1 MSTDYIVYILGFLSV
16 YVFLYVLIGFF
27 FKEASHEDFQKT
39 LSKSLDIFVAVVFL
53 TIGLTNLLSLPSGQ
67 NVDIFPQSLRDQIVL
82 FLENPWSILIMAI
95 CIFLLYLI
103 IYLFR
108 IPMTPNTKPYT
119 VMFLEF
125 SSWILFVIV
134 IIQNFMRA
142 FFKVDLVDS
151 FVQYI
156 NDFFRTNPN
165 DPIVLPQNPLLVNK
179 LTGNVTTSSGEKA
192 SGENIINPITT
203 TTTTTTNAPTTTT
216 TNAPTTNATTTPTP
230 MTTTVI
236 DENIDKK
243 EVFNIAGN
251 KFTYTD
257 APAVCAVYGAELAT
271 YDQVEE
277 AYEDGGEWC
286 NYGWSEDQMAFFPT
300 QKDTWEKLQL
310 NPATAHKC
318 GRPGVNGGYMP
329 NPNITFGVNCYGV
342 KPDPTKNDITS
353 DIRKTIGINTLPIP
367 LTPEEI
373 EFNQKLQYWK
383 QNAANALTINSFN
396 EDKWSEF

>member
-1 MSTDYIVYILGFLSV
+1 M
-16 YVFLYVLIGFF
+16 
-27 FKEASHEDFQKT
+27 
-39 LSKSLDIFVAVVFL
+39 
-53 TIGLTNLLSLPSGQ
+53 
-67 NVDIFPQSLRDQIVL
+67 DIFPQSLQDQIVL
-82 FLENPWSILIMAI
+82 FLENPWSILIVAI
-95 CIFLLYLI
+95 GIFILYLI

-108 IPMTPNTKPYT
+108 IPMTPGTKPYT
-119 VMFLEF
+119 IMFLEF
-125 SSWILFVIV
+125 SSWILLAIV
-134 IIQNFMRA
+134 IIENFMRA

-165 DPIVLPQNPLLVNK
+165 DPIVLPQNPLLIKK
-179 LTGNVTTSSGEKA
+179 LTGNVTGNVTLASSGITLA
-192 SGENIINPITT
+192 SGGNTITT
-203 TTTTTTNAPTTTT
+203 APTTTITTAPTTTT
-216 TNAPTTNATTTPTP
+216 TAPTTITTAPTTTTLTPTP
-230 MTTTVI
+230 TPTNTKTI
-236 DENIDKK
+236 DENTDKK

-251 KFTYTD
+251 NFTYAD

-277 AYEDGGEWC
+277 SYEEGGEWC

-310 NPATAHKC
+310 NPTTSHKC
-318 GRPGVNGGYMP
+318 GRPGVNGGYIP

-353 DIRKTIGINTLPIP
+353 DIKQTIGQNIDTLPIP
-367 LTPEEI
+367 LTPEELA
-373 EFNQKLQYWK
+373 FNQKLQYWK
-383 QNAANALTINSFN
+383 QNAADVLTINSFN

>member
-1 MSTDYIVYILGFLSV
+1 MSTDYIVYIFGFLSA
-16 YVFLYVLIGFF
+16 YVFLYILIGFF

-39 LSKSLDIFVAVVFL
+39 LSKSLDIFVAVVIL

-67 NVDIFPQSLRDQIVL
+67 NMDVFPQSLQDQIVL
-82 FLENPWSILIMAI
+82 FLENPWSILIVAI
-95 CIFLLYLI
+95 GIFLLYLI

-108 IPMTPNTKPYT
+108 IPMTPSTKPYT
-119 VMFLEF
+119 IMFLEF
-125 SSWILFVIV
+125 SSWILLVVV
-134 IIQNFMRA
+134 IIENFMRA

-179 LTGNVTTSSGEKA
+179 TTGNTIASSGNTLA
-192 SGENIINPITT
+192 SGDGNTIKSITPT
-203 TTTTTTNAPTTTT
+203 TPTTPTTTT
-216 TNAPTTNATTTPTP
+216 ATTTPT
-230 MTTTVI
+230 TTTPTPTPTKI
-236 DENIDKK
+236 IDKK

-251 KFTYTD
+251 KFTYAD

-300 QKDTWEKLQL
+300 QKDTWEKLQS
-310 NPATAHKC
+310 NPSTAHTC
-318 GRPGVNGGYMP
+318 GRPGVNGGYIP

-342 KPDPTKNDITS
+342 KPDPTRNDITS
-353 DIRKTIGINTLPIP
+353 DIKKTIGQNVDTLPTS
-367 LTPEEI
+367 LNPEEAA
-373 EFNQKLQYWK
+373 FNQKLQYWK
-383 QNAANALTINSFN
+383 QNAANVLTINSFN

>member
-1 MSTDYIVYILGFLSV
+1 MSTDYIVYIFGFLSV
-16 YVFLYVLIGFF
+16 YVFLYILIGFF

-39 LSKSLDIFVAVVFL
+39 LSKSLDIFVAVVIL

-67 NVDIFPQSLRDQIVL
+67 NVDFFPQSLQDQIVL
-82 FLENPWSILIMAI
+82 FLENPWSILIVAI
-95 CIFLLYLI
+95 GIFLLYLI

-119 VMFLEF
+119 IMFLEF

-134 IIQNFMRA
+134 IIENFMRA

-179 LTGNVTTSSGEKA
+179 SNGNVTLEYD
-192 SGENIINPITT
+192 ENIPTTTTTPTPTT
-203 TTTTTTNAPTTTT
+203 TTTTTTTPTPTTTSSYIST
-216 TNAPTTNATTTPTP
+216 STDTNS
-230 MTTTVI
+230 I
-236 DENIDKK
+236 DENTKNTEKK

-251 KFTYTD
+251 KFTYAD

-318 GRPGVNGGYMP
+318 GRPGVNGGFMP
-329 NPNITFGVNCYGV
+329 NPNITFGVNCYGI

-367 LTPEEI
+367 LTPEEF
-373 EFNQKLQYWK
+373 EFNRKLQYWK

>member
-1 MSTDYIVYILGFLSV
+1 MSTDYIVYIFGFLSV

-39 LSKSLDIFVAVVFL
+39 LSKSLDIFVAVVIL

-67 NVDIFPQSLRDQIVL
+67 NMDIFPQSLQDQIVL
-82 FLENPWSILIMAI
+82 FLENPWSILILAI
-95 CIFLLYLI
+95 GIFLLYLI

-108 IPMTPNTKPYT
+108 IPMTPGTKPYT
-119 VMFLEF
+119 IMFLEF

-165 DPIVLPQNPLLVNK
+165 DPIVLPQNPLLINK
-179 LTGNVTTSSGEKA
+179 LTGNVTGNVTLASSGITLA
-192 SGENIINPITT
+192 SSGGGNTI
-203 TTTTTTNAPTTTT
+203 
-216 TNAPTTNATTTPTP
+216 ATTTPTTTAFS
-230 MTTTVI
+230 TTTPTTPTPTNTKTI
-236 DENIDKK
+236 DENTEQK

-251 KFTYTD
+251 KFTYAD

-300 QKDTWEKLQL
+300 QKDTWEKLQS
-310 NPATAHKC
+310 NPETAYKC
-318 GRPGVNGGYMP
+318 GRPGVNGGYIP

-353 DIRKTIGINTLPIP
+353 DIKQTIGQNINTQPIP
-367 LTPEEI
+367 LTPEEVA
-373 EFNQKLQYWK
+373 FNQKLEYWK
-383 QNAANALTINSFN
+383 QNAANVLTINSFN